1 MTHLLCVYNGFFL
14 SGFHGSS
21 TNRLLLELPTNS
33 YLGLSHYC
41 LGFLGYLII
50 ALKLL
55 FAILIKNSL
64 GLKAL
69 FQ

>member
-1 MTHLLCVYNGFFL
+1 MTHLLCVYNGFL

-21 TNRLLLELPTNS
+21 TNRLLLELPTNTRFS
-33 YLGLSHYC
+33 WLSHYC
-41 LGFLGYLII
+41 LE
-50 ALKLL
+50 AA